1 MCFNDKF
8 VYNKSVNYLKL
19 GIWNSFFFYISTI
32 EPKSNLS
39 IMFNT
44 VISKAL
50 LVTTTQL
57 TMILIA
63 VASIFLIFIIIAIV
77 KMYKLKAENKKLME
91 TNAFKDVDESYKDFT
106 GGHLY
111 GDN

>member
-1 MCFNDKF
+1 MLN
-8 VYNKSVNYLKL
+8 
-19 GIWNSFFFYISTI
+19 
-32 EPKSNLS
+32 NLL
-39 IMFNT
+39 
-44 VISKAL
+44 SKAL
-50 LVTTTQL
+50 VVSTTQL

-63 VASIFLIFIIIAIV
+63 VASIFLVFILIAIF

-106 GGHLY
+106 SGHLY

>member
-1 MCFNDKF
+1 MLN
-8 VYNKSVNYLKL
+8 
-19 GIWNSFFFYISTI
+19 
-32 EPKSNLS
+32 NLLP
-39 IMFNT
+39 
-44 VISKAL
+44 KAL
-50 LVTTTQL
+50 IVTTPQL

-63 VASIFLIFIIIAIV
+63 VASIFLIFILVAII

>member
-1 MCFNDKF
+1 M
-8 VYNKSVNYLKL
+8 L
-19 GIWNSFFFYISTI
+19 
-32 EPKSNLS
+32 
-39 IMFNT
+39 NT
-44 VISKAL
+44 LYSKAL

-63 VASIFLIFIIIAIV
+63 VASIFLVFIIIAIV

-91 TNAFKDVDESYKDFT
+91 TNAFKDADESYKDFT
-106 GGHLY
+106 SGHLY

>member
-1 MCFNDKF
+1 M
-8 VYNKSVNYLKL
+8 LK
-19 GIWNSFFFYISTI
+19 
-32 EPKSNLS
+32 NLFS
-39 IMFNT
+39 R
-44 VISKAL
+44 AL
-50 LVTTTQL
+50 IVTTTQL

-63 VASIFLIFIIIAIV
+63 VACIFLIFIIVAII

-106 GGHLY
+106 SGHLY